1 MSDGINFMKDM
12 VGCRGRTPLSWAAR
26 EGRTKIAEALLQG
39 GSDSDEKDARG
50 SRPLEIALKSKHKA
64 IAQLLIDSG
73 ASCHS
78 SDLFEACSQ
87 GLEPIL
93 TLLLDRC
100 ETDINVLNSD
110 GNSLVL
116 MASELVMKVLRGIF

>member
-39 GSDSDEKDARG
+39 GSDPDEKDARG

-73 ASCHS
+73 ASCHN
-78 SDLFEACSQ
+78 SDL
-87 GLEPIL
+87 
-93 TLLLDRC
+93 C

-116 MASELVMKVLRGIF
+116 MASELVMKVLCGIF